1 MIGMYN
7 TKVTVELR
15 DLVAA
20 DFPIWDFEYDSFYTG
35 EDKAAFEQKVI
46 DHYYLRQIGHET
58 AARWHH
64 QFKTRIRE
72 IMPYYKRL
80 YETVQI
86 MDAIDDPFGNVDVT
100 ETFTQ
105 ETKEQGKSQSSANST
120 EKFSDTPQG
129 NIENLDT
136 HLTNA
141 TINNGTTEG
150 ESNSTQTVTHTF
162 KKQGNQGVNT
172 YAHDMKEYREIL
184 LNIDKMIIDD
194 LADLFLLIY

>member
-1 MIGMYN
+1 MIGLYN
-7 TKVTVELR
+7 SKVTVELR
-15 DLVAA
+15 DLVEA
-20 DFPIWDFEYDSFYTG
+20 DFPIWDFDYPSFYQG
-35 EDKAAFEQKVI
+35 EEKKALEQKII
-46 DHYYLRQIGHET
+46 DHYYFRQIGQET

-105 ETKEQGKSQSSANST
+105 ETTGQACSSSDATNKER
-120 EKFSDTPQG
+120 FSDTPQG
-129 NIENLDT
+129 SISNLDT

-141 TINNGTTEG
+141 TLTDG
-150 ESNSTQTVTHTF
+150 ESSAESQSHETVTHTF
-162 KKQGNQGVNT
+162 HKQGNQGVNT

-184 LNIDKMIIDD
+184 INIDKMIIDE
-194 LADLFLLIY
+194 LADLFLLLY

>member
-1 MIGMYN
+1 MIGLYN

-15 DLVAA
+15 DLVEAG
-20 DFPIWDFEYDSFYTG
+20 FPIWDFEYPSFYQG
-35 EDKAAFEQKVI
+35 EEKKAFEQKVI
-46 DHYYLRQIGHET
+46 DHYFLRQIGQET
-58 AARWHH
+58 AARWWH
-64 QFKTRIRE
+64 QFKARIRE
-72 IMPYYKRL
+72 IMPYYVRL

-105 ETKEQGKSQSSANST
+105 TVTGSSQGA

-129 NIENLDT
+129 NINNLET

-141 TINNGTTEG
+141 TLTDGSSTSTTT
-150 ESNSTQTVTHTF
+150 NTYR
-162 KKQGNQGVNT
+162 KQGNQGVNT

-194 LADLFLLIY
+194 LSDLFLLIY